1 MYKTILFMQ
10 RFCVD
15 NILIQDSELLSDAE
29 YRSLKG
35 RLFLQMIFTHMYC
48 HNYIISSEYFN
59 YYVHLMTMKNF
70 RGYYLIDD
78 ELQQMSNYDDDHDS
92 YLHPSDLFN
101 VDIPKFWLKLFHAE
115 DIYGTIQINFIIPGV
130 QENFILCSYM
140 VGDRIDS
147 CVKLD
152 PESQKNGSIDI
163 GGSYKPP

>member
-1 MYKTILFMQ
+1 MYKTILFMN
-10 RFCVD
+10 RFCVE
-15 NILIQDSELLSDAE
+15 NILIQDSELLSDKD
-29 YRSLKG
+29 YCSLKG
-35 RLFLQMIFTHMYC
+35 KLYLQMLFTHMYC

-101 VDIPKFWLKLFHAE
+101 VDIPNFWLKLFHAE

-130 QENFILCSYM
+130 QEKCTLHSYM
-140 VGDRIDS
+140 VGKISDS
-147 CVKLD
+147 CEKLD
-152 PESQKNGSIDI
+152 PESLKNGSIDI